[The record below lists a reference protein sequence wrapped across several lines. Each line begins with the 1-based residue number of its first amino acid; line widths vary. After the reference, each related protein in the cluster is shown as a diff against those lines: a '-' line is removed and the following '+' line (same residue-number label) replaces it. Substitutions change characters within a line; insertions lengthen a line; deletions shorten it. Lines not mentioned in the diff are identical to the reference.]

1 MDVGVR
7 KKDVIFVANVNQYE
21 GKSVFIDMENYVI
34 VIILCCLDIR
44 LYFHHHVKENIT
56 LSLESC

>member
-7 KKDVIFVANVNQYE
+7 KKDVIFVANVSQYE
-21 GKSVFIDMENYVI
+21 GKGVFIHMENYVI
-34 VIILCCLDIR
+34 VVILCCHDIH